1 MSVRKVTIIMLLEKE
16 GSTLLMRRQCLSY
29 WITQMT
35 GTENGYEFLTF
46 PYRAKGAHTAQCKGG
61 SQFKEMM
68 LTGVSFSL
76 DT

>member
-1 MSVRKVTIIMLLEKE
+1 
-16 GSTLLMRRQCLSY
+16 
-29 WITQMT
+29 MT

-76 DT
+76 DTWLEESVISLVLNTEIRKNTSLSQSACSAL